1 MKTILSIVTL
11 AFAFFTSSVFALPV
25 NINEAS
31 ADEIADALNGV
42 GISKA
47 QAIVAY
53 RKQNGPFENAVDIM
67 QVKGIGETTYEK
79 NRADILVK

>member
-1 MKTILSIVTL
+1 MKSILPIVTL
-11 AFAFFTSSVFALPV
+11 AFAVFSSSIFALPV

-53 RKQNGPFENAVDIM
+53 RKQNGPFESAVDIL
-67 QVKGIGETTYEK
+67 QVKGIGETTFEK

>member
-1 MKTILSIVTL
+1 MKSIFTTVML
-11 AFAFFTSSVFALPV
+11 ACAVFSASVFALPV

-31 ADEIADALNGV
+31 ADEIAEALNGI

-53 RKQNGPFENAVDIM
+53 RSQNGPFENAIDIVD
-67 QVKGIGETTYEK
+67 VKGIGLTTYEK
-79 NRADILVK
+79 NKADILVK

>member
-1 MKTILSIVTL
+1 MKPIISIVTL
-11 AFAFFTSSVFALPV
+11 AFAVFASSVFALPV

-53 RKQNGPFENAVDIM
+53 REQNGPFANAVDIM
-67 QVKGIGETTYEK
+67 QVKGIGETTFEK